1 MEVVCILPD
10 VLLSRHYMSTLTVK
24 YIRNFNGAPV
34 VSYFDEQGM
43 RQGLIISKEA
53 VNGHRIG
60 DMLEVSFDEIESG
73 THYGIDLE
81 TLTQGDF
88 IIPAS
93 SVQDIMR
100 SHDIWTEDD
109 YQTKRQEVHAAALR
123 LASTI
128 VHAVDSVLNQLE

>member
-1 MEVVCILPD
+1 M
-10 VLLSRHYMSTLTVK
+10 LTVK
-24 YIRNFNGAPV
+24 YIRHFNGAPV

-53 VNGHRIG
+53 VSGHRIG
-60 DMLEVSFDEIESG
+60 DMFEVSFEEIESG

-100 SHDIWTEDD
+100 SHGIWTQED
-109 YQTKRQEVHAAALR
+109 YQTKRQEVHSAVLR

-128 VHAVDSVLNQLE
+128 VHAVDSVLKQLE

>member
-1 MEVVCILPD
+1 M
-10 VLLSRHYMSTLTVK
+10 LTVK

-53 VNGHRIG
+53 VTGHRIG
-60 DMLEVSFDEIESG
+60 DMFEVSHEEIESG
-73 THYGIDLE
+73 TYYGIDLG
-81 TLTQGDF
+81 TLTQGEF

-93 SVQDIMR
+93 SVQNIMR
-100 SHDIWTEDD
+100 SHGIWTEED
-109 YQTKRQEVHAAALR
+109 YQTKRQDVHAAAVK

-128 VHAVDSVLNQLE
+128 VHTIDSTLKQLE